1 MEKLLRLLALPMALI
16 NWGFPI
22 VGAIWLIVSGEWAA
36 LALGAACMIGGPFII
51 GLAMLPGYV
60 LAAPVL
66 FASLYERASGVLLA
80 LLALPTALWTFTVI
94 SVWCVGVFAAL
105 QLVSADDVIPR
116 VLWAY
121 AVATA
126 PWMYMAQKEMQSDPG
141 SHAPMAAFF
150 TQLGCLSIIISVF
163 LGNGYQTIF
172 GMALFFVPFMLVTL
186 FIQLSMVWSEPRR
199 LSD

>member
-1 MEKLLRLLALPMALI
+1 MEKLLRLLAFPMALI

-22 VGAIWLIVSGEWAA
+22 VGAVWLIVSGEWAA
-36 LALGAACMIGGPFII
+36 LAIGAVCMICGPFII

-66 FASLYERASGVLLA
+66 FASLYERASGVLLF
-80 LLALPTALWTFTVI
+80 LLALPTALWTFAVI

-105 QLVSADDVIPR
+105 QLGSTDDFVPR
-116 VLWAY
+116 FLWAY
-121 AVATA
+121 AAATA

-141 SHAPMAAFF
+141 SYAPMTAFF
-150 TQLGCLSIIISVF
+150 TQLGCLSIIISILV
-163 LGNGYQTIF
+163 GSGYQTIL
-172 GMALFFVPFMLVTL
+172 GMTLFFVPFMLITL